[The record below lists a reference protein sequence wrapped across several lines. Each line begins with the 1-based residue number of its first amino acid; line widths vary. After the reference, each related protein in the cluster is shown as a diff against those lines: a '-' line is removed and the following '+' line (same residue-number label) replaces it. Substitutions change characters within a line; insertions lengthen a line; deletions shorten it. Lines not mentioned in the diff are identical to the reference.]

1 MPSKPSPSA
10 ESVLLHP
17 AEPQPNASPHLMV
30 PFKERISYGLG
41 DTACSLVFQMVGSY
55 LLFFY
60 TDVAGIA
67 SAAIGT
73 LLLLARV
80 WDGIF
85 DGLMGVLIDRTH
97 TRWGKCRPYFLWG
110 AFPFA
115 LSAVLVFTAPHFSP
129 TGKIVYAYFTY
140 LALCSAFTAVNL
152 PVAAML
158 PSLTD
163 NHQERVSI
171 NSLRM
176 ICVMGGTLV
185 ANYAT
190 LPLAKLLGGGDERR
204 GFILTAGLLG
214 SVAAGCLLMT
224 FTNTRER
231 VTTSHRGGILTF
243 RQSLSAIQGNLPWLL
258 AFLIYFATWV
268 GMIMRMQT
276 TVYYLRYNL
285 GRADLVPVMMLCIAA
300 MVPGLMASPY
310 ISRRVGKRNTMLV
323 GIAIAVL
330 GTGLLTVAPASLI
343 PLLFAG
349 DLVFF
354 VGKGIAMGV
363 FYAIIADTVD
373 YGEWKTGLRANG
385 VFYAATTIGNK
396 IGIGLGGA
404 AFAWMLGRSGYIAN
418 AVQAGPALL
427 VIRSCFAWIPL
438 TCDFIIIG
446 LLLLYRLDSQHGL
459 VTTELELRRAQL
471 SA

>member
-1 MPSKPSPSA
+1 
-10 ESVLLHP
+10 
-17 AEPQPNASPHLMV
+17 MV

-60 TDVAGIA
+60 TDVAGLA
-67 SAAIGT
+67 SATIGT
-73 LLLLARV
+73 LLLLARI
-80 WDGIF
+80 WDGVF
-85 DGLMGVLIDRTH
+85 DGLMGVMIDRTH

-110 AFPFA
+110 AIPFA
-115 LSAVLVFTAPHFSP
+115 LSAVLVFTAPHFGP
-129 TGKIVYAYFTY
+129 TGKVIYAYLTY
-140 LALCSAFTAVNL
+140 LLLCSAFTAVNL

-176 ICVMGGTLV
+176 ICVMAGTLV

-190 LPLAKLLGGGDERR
+190 LPLARLFGGGDEKR
-204 GFILTAGLLG
+204 GFILTAALLG
-214 SVAAGCLLMT
+214 SAAAGCLLMT

-231 VTTSHRGGILTF
+231 VTTSHHGGTLTF
-243 RQSLSAIQGNLPWLL
+243 RQNFAAIRGNLPWLL

-300 MVPGLMASPY
+300 MVPGLMISPL
-310 ISRRVGKRNTMLV
+310 ISKRIGKRNTMLV
-323 GIAIAVL
+323 GITIAVI
-330 GTGLLTVAPASLI
+330 GTSIVAAAPGSLI
-343 PLLFAG
+343 ALLFAG

-396 IGIGLGGA
+396 LGIGLGGA

-418 AVQAGPALL
+418 AVQAAPALS

-438 TCDFIIIG
+438 VCDFTIMG
-446 LLLLYRLDSQHGL
+446 LLLLYSLDSRHEQ
-459 VTTELELRRAQL
+459 VTADLKLRRAHS